1 MTTVKI
7 AENCKASAD
16 SPQDE
21 KNLQHFQP
29 FPANQKH
36 YKNEWGADIGVPKSL
51 ILLVKRVGQMD
62 VLQPFV
68 PLGNSACAGVENDE
82 FYSLF
87 ILSFS
92 NKKGPPAGGWWLVT
106 KTSEYGI
113 LGVGEGGC

>member
-1 MTTVKI
+1 
-7 AENCKASAD
+7 
-16 SPQDE
+16 
-21 KNLQHFQP
+21 
-29 FPANQKH
+29 
-36 YKNEWGADIGVPKSL
+36 
-51 ILLVKRVGQMD
+51 MD

-68 PLGNSACAGVENDE
+68 PLGNSGTVPRGQRLESPLVCLGVENDE

>member
-1 MTTVKI
+1 MRRG
-7 AENCKASAD
+7 
-16 SPQDE
+16 
-21 KNLQHFQP
+21 
-29 FPANQKH
+29 
-36 YKNEWGADIGVPKSL
+36 GADIGAPKSL

-68 PLGNSACAGVENDE
+68 PLGNSRTVPRGQRLESPWSACAGVENDE
-82 FYSLF
+82 FDSLF

>member
-1 MTTVKI
+1 
-7 AENCKASAD
+7 
-16 SPQDE
+16 
-21 KNLQHFQP
+21 
-29 FPANQKH
+29 
-36 YKNEWGADIGVPKSL
+36 
-51 ILLVKRVGQMD
+51 MD

-68 PLGNSACAGVENDE
+68 PLGNSGTVPRGQRLESPLVCLRGGGDE

-87 ILSFS
+87 ILSFC